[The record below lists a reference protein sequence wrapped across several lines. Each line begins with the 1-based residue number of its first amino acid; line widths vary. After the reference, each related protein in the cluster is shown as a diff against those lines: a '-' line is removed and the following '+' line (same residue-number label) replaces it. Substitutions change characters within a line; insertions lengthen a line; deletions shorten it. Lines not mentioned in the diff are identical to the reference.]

1 MRRLYGRREG
11 MQPPKV
17 RWTRA
22 ALAKMYAKG
31 GLFDQ
36 AIAELR
42 AAIDEDPN
50 RPDLQLLLAQMFF
63 QPFQPMDA
71 VGTSANIVKKLP
83 LCLVANQILAVTLP
97 EAERSDARRN
107 YRQIAITMDPYF
119 AFAEPDAISSDKVLD
134 DAVNI
139 ERLEWKPGLQISDA
153 TTQPTWATSLGVSLD
168 KPTEEKF
175 PDWLKDAETPVPAK
189 AAEPDESDEK
199 TQPSVSP
206 FIWDTQ
212 EVKKIITDTPTQE
225 EEIPDWMK

>member
-63 QPFQPMDA
+63 QTFQAMDA
-71 VGTSANIVKKLP
+71 VGTRP
-83 LCLVANQILAVTLP
+83 
-97 EAERSDARRN
+97 
-107 YRQIAITMDPYF
+107 
-119 AFAEPDAISSDKVLD
+119 
-134 DAVNI
+134 NI
-139 ERLEWKPGLQISDA
+139 ERLDWKPGLQISDA

-175 PDWLKDAETPVPAK
+175 PDWLKDAEAPVPDK